1 MGEAAVLV
9 RLEQD
14 DKNENVAARMRE
26 MSDEITQLQK
36 DIVDQDVL
44 YKEQQQTI
52 GHLEKLVEDLLDR
65 VVQAE
70 EK

>member
-14 DKNENVAARMRE
+14 DKNKNVTARMKE